1 MRANYHT
8 HTRRRGHAGGTE
20 ADYVQAALDNGLTAL
35 GFTDHCPLPGWEGLN
50 CFRMDSAELPLYFAA
65 VEEEARKHA
74 GEITILKSVEVEY
87 MPQYRDFL
95 ERLYT
100 DWHVDYLLLGQH
112 FFEYHGS
119 KAFVSST
126 QDTELLPAYAR
137 SIREALRT
145 GLFQMVAHPDL
156 FGMRPYAWDR
166 NCTMARDIILDAIA
180 ESGAVLEW
188 NANGMRR
195 GVQDFPDGPRVPYPH
210 PRFWDPVPGSGIPVA
225 VGADC
230 HDPKC
235 LWDDAVV
242 QSYHVLQD
250 MGIEPISTFPLP

>member
-50 CFRMDSAELPLYFAA
+50 CFRMDSADLPLYFAA

-112 FFEYHGS
+112 FFEYH
-119 KAFVSST
+119 
-126 QDTELLPAYAR
+126 
-137 SIREALRT
+137 
-145 GLFQMVAHPDL
+145 
-156 FGMRPYAWDR
+156 DR
-166 NCTMARDIILDAIA
+166 NCALARDIILDAIA
-180 ESGAVLEW
+180 ENGAVLEW

-250 MGIEPISTFPLP
+250 MGIEPISTFPLS